1 MFLNDS
7 PCKRDL
13 KGLVGGNVGGE
24 LGERLLTTASDSD
37 EEGVAFRHADYA
49 RDLDK
54 VHDGVLEEDKVH
66 AGAADYFVVLG
77 GEHLQA
83 LFEDF
88 HALDLEVKIDCSRN
102 RFSFN

>member
-1 MFLNDS
+1 MCLTDL

-13 KGLVGGNVGGE
+13 KGLVGGNIGGE
-24 LGERLLTTASDSD
+24 LGERLLATASDSD
-37 EEGVAFRHADYA
+37 EQGIAFRHADYA

-54 VHDGVLEEDKVH
+54 VHDGVLEENEVH
-66 AGAADYFVVLG
+66 AGATDYFVVLG

-88 HALDLEVKIDCSRN
+88 HALDLDGKIYC
-102 RFSFN
+102 